1 MAKNTNNNNKKEE
14 IKKDEILEGMEIE
27 NPEVEAESTENNP
40 NVPEHSDRVRELVGK
55 MKEFVGEFERG
66 WSIKRLEPLK
76 DEINKILEENKE
88 KDFLSKSDRNFLY
101 FVNRVIYGKVNP
113 PAWRRQAEEEKENNR
128 PENAPPQLQ
137 FRTLNDKVERLKQ
150 TLEGYGNKNIIT
162 CIEDIKEKA
171 FYCLKETEV
180 EGKMEL
186 ECSLKYT
193 VQNGVAA
200 VAVMTPE
207 EAYAMRDE
215 YRKIKDLPEERN
227 NISYNERVI
236 NNNPTHADN
245 YFIKIATAKE
255 KDVEYVNSQTLDQ
268 DMVEEQ

>member
-1 MAKNTNNNNKKEE
+1 MAKNTKNSNQKEE
-14 IKKDEILEGMEIE
+14 LKNNEMVEEMGNIDVKSETTEGK
-27 NPEVEAESTENNP
+27 NNI
-40 NVPEHSDRVRELVGK
+40 PEHNEKVRELVGK

-76 DEINKILEENKE
+76 EEINKILEENKE

-113 PAWRRQAEEEKENNR
+113 PAWRRQADEEKENNR
-128 PENAPPQLQ
+128 PENAPVQLQ

-162 CIEDIKEKA
+162 CIEDIKENS

-180 EGKMEL
+180 EDKMEL
-186 ECSLKYT
+186 ECSLKYII
-193 VQNGVAA
+193 QNGVAEVSA
-200 VAVMTPE
+200 MTPE
-207 EAYAMRDE
+207 EAYAIRDE

-227 NISYNERVI
+227 NISYNERII
-236 NNNPTHADN
+236 NNNPVHADN
-245 YFIKIATAKE
+245 YFIKIATTKE
-255 KDVEYVNSQTLDQ
+255 KDMEYVNSQTLDQ